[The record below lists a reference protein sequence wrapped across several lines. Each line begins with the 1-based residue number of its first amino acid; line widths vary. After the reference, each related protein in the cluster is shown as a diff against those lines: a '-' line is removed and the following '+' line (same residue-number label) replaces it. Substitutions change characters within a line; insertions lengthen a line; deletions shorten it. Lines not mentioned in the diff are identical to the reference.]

1 MHSTL
6 TSHGY
11 SKSIKAVRRQRNLG
25 LLKLWCEC
33 LHMYT
38 TWASSTLKVSSV
50 GTLIASL
57 SYSHGWSVTHGLGV
71 WYGYSDA
78 DGGKYRIRSVISH
91 GLPSCLVMLHCTVSN
106 ICNKQWINLI
116 SYRIYSPSYGTT
128 GSMIPQYLFC
138 LFLCTAVPPAGFSIY
153 IFINTTVIF
162 IGTSGHSVQMSWI
175 FVSTRIF
182 IFSLEIADIFIL
194 PWCHAL

>member
-1 MHSTL
+1 MLTQSWRRKSAVFRMHSTL

-116 SYRIYSPSYGTT
+116 SYRIYSLPMVLRVLWYR
-128 GSMIPQYLFC
+128 
-138 LFLCTAVPPAGFSIY
+138 SIY
-153 IFINTTVIF
+153 FACSYALQCHPPVFLFIY
-162 IGTSGHSVQMSWI
+162 S
-175 FVSTRIF
+175 
-182 IFSLEIADIFIL
+182 
-194 PWCHAL
+194 